1 MSDHHHEQKVPRAL
15 LIGAAV
21 LIAFTFALAATSRPR
36 LLAQRAQPLPPALE
50 SIDLGFEDREGGNLA
65 VVEIATGRDVA
76 LLPPNTGGFVRG
88 VLRGMFRERKLE
100 SLGHDAVFTLARQAD
115 HRLTLED
122 HQTHRRVELDS
133 FGPDNSAAFAAL
145 LDAGKRAQR

>member
-1 MSDHHHEQKVPRAL
+1 MSDLHHEQKVPRAL
-15 LIGAAV
+15 LLGAAL
-21 LIAFTFALAATSRPR
+21 LIAFTFALAAASRPR
-36 LLAQRAQPLPPALE
+36 LLRERAQPLPPPLE
-50 SIDLGFEDREGGNLA
+50 SIELGFEDREGGTLA
-65 VVEIATGRDVA
+65 VVEIATRRDVA
-76 LLPPNTGGFVRG
+76 LLAPTNSGFVRG

-100 SLGHDAVFTLARQAD
+100 ALGHDAVFTLARQAD

-122 HQTHRRVELDS
+122 HQTHRRIELDS